1 MPMKIVTFLKS
12 VPTQAATPKIAPS
25 RDHIEDEGISYE
37 VNEADLYAVEEA
49 VAQKLAHK
57 GSVVAV
63 TIGAAQAKDGLAVAY
78 AKGVDQA
85 IHVLDVAFQGNNLV
99 FNVQAAAQIV
109 GKQNPALI
117 FTGIQAED
125 DLQGQFG
132 IALAEVLGLP
142 VVTAVTGVTVDSAN
156 KVATVIRELGS
167 GIKQEIEVDLPCVI
181 TVQFGIRQLRYVPIM
196 SIFKMRSRAVETI
209 ASDDLGVPAAAMLAD
224 GRMRIVELSYPEE
237 AGHCQIIDGPPEAA
251 ARNLVNKLVD
261 AGVL

>member
-63 TIGAAQAKDGLAVAY
+63 TIGAAQAKDGLAVADP
-78 AKGVDQA
+78 KGVDQP

-237 AGHCQIIDGPPEAA
+237 AGHCQIIDGPPEA
-251 ARNLVNKLVD
+251 
-261 AGVL
+261 